1 MIHEA
6 SAVLKMNDQPCAVS
20 VKQCRHGRMCYFQH
34 DYYIGGAL
42 ERYGEYN
49 HAELERL
56 LKLTKAGDVIVE
68 VGSNIGCHTVP
79 LAQHVGNSGRVY
91 AFEPQRVL
99 YHMLCG
105 NLATNGIWNVY
116 THFAAVGSHGGY
128 TYAPYVDYTKL
139 GNFGGV
145 SMGGGND
152 PVELL
157 TLDSLN
163 LTRLNLLKIDVEG
176 MESEVL
182 AGAGHTITRLR
193 PVIYIEN
200 DRKDKEKALI
210 ASLNRLDYDMWWSI
224 TPMFNPDNYRS
235 NPVNEYGNT
244 VSVDMVCI
252 PSEKHATVD
261 LPKVEGGLSVA

>member
-20 VKQCRHGRMCYFQH
+20 VKQCRHGRMMYFPH

-79 LAQHVGNSGRVY
+79 LAQHVGNSGKVF

-105 NLATNGIWNVY
+105 NLAMNGIWNVY
-116 THFAAVGSHGGY
+116 THLAAVGNSKSV
-128 TYAPYVDYTKL
+128 AFVPDVDYTKL

-145 SMGGGND
+145 SLVDEGEWLVD
-152 PVELL
+152 II

-163 LTRLNLLKIDVEG
+163 LTRLNLLKVDVEG
-176 MESEVL
+176 MESDVL
-182 AGAGHTITRLR
+182 SGAGHTISRLR

-200 DRKDKEKALI
+200 DRKDKSQALI
-210 ASLNRLDYDMWWSI
+210 SSLNRLDYDMWWSV
-224 TPMFNPDNYRS
+224 TPMFNAFNYRG
-235 NPVNEYGNT
+235 NPVNKFGNT
-244 VSVDMVCI
+244 VSVDMLCI
-252 PSEKHATVD
+252 PSEQHATVE
-261 LPKVEGGLSVA
+261 KVEEGLSIV